1 MMNTQAP
8 HGDQR
13 VAAFL
18 LSLERDQAAEIMSR
32 LDPAAVP
39 VVAKAMLELDE
50 SFSDPE
56 SVDSLYAEVARDLH
70 TRYGVDCAPVD
81 SLNELLDKS
90 FGPERGAEVAHEI
103 ESRRLAERPFA
114 MVEDSSPASIAVALS
129 EETASIVAV
138 ILAHMTPAVAAE
150 VLGRMEEARG
160 LEIVQLMANLD
171 PIRPG
176 TLASL
181 AEHLEQQVGTHEQ
194 TRLAEGPARVQS
206 IAEMLNFTRQDV
218 ERSILENLEK
228 EDEEMA
234 AEIRENMFTWNDL
247 ADVDKRSM
255 QKILASVDTRTLAL
269 ALKACGAEVEE
280 NVLSNL
286 STRVQE
292 MVAEERE
299 LAGLVPM
306 TDVLASRGE
315 IMRAVHALIDAGE
328 FKPSRGGEELV
339 A

>member
-1 MMNTQAP
+1 MNTQDLR
-8 HGDQR
+8 GDQR

-18 LSLERDQAAEIMSR
+18 LSLDRDKAAELMSR
-32 LDPAAVP
+32 LDPSVVPAV
-39 VVAKAMLELDE
+39 AQAMLELDE
-50 SFSDPE
+50 SFQDPE
-56 SVDSLYAEVARDLH
+56 SVDVLYTEVARDLH
-70 TRYGVDCAPVD
+70 TRRGVDCAPVD
-81 SLNELLDKS
+81 ALHELLNKS
-90 FGPERGAEVAHEI
+90 FGDAKGDEVAGEI
-103 ESRRLAERPFA
+103 ESRRLAERPFRV
-114 MVEDSSPASIAVALS
+114 VEESSPGSIATALA
-129 EETASIVAV
+129 EESISIVAV
-138 ILAHMTPAVAAE
+138 ILAHMTPAIAAE
-150 VLGRMEEARG
+150 VLGRMEESRG
-160 LEIVQLMANLD
+160 LEIVQRMANLE
-171 PIRPG
+171 PIQPG
-176 TLASL
+176 TLANL
-181 AEHLEQQVGTHEQ
+181 ALHLGAQVARHEESRI
-194 TRLAEGPARVQS
+194 TEGPARVQS

-234 AEIRENMFTWNDL
+234 SEIRENMFTWADL
-247 ADVDKRSM
+247 GDVDKRSM

-269 ALKACGAEVEE
+269 ALKACAPEVEE
-280 NVLSNL
+280 NVLANL

-306 TDVLASRGE
+306 TDVLGARAE

>member
-1 MMNTQAP
+1 MNTQDLR
-8 HGDQR
+8 GDQR

-18 LSLERDQAAEIMSR
+18 LSLDRDQAAELMSR
-32 LDPAAVP
+32 LDPAVVP
-39 VVAKAMLELDE
+39 AVAKAMLELDE
-50 SFSDPE
+50 SFSAPE
-56 SVDSLYAEVARDLH
+56 SVDALYTEVARDLH
-70 TRYGVDCAPVD
+70 TRHGVDCAPVD
-81 SLNELLDKS
+81 SLHELLNKA
-90 FGPERGAEVAHEI
+90 FGEDRSGEVANEI

-114 MVEDSSPASIAVALS
+114 MIEEASPASIAAALADES
-129 EETASIVAV
+129 VSIVAV
-138 ILAHMTPAVAAE
+138 ILAHMTPEIAAE
-150 VLGRMEEARG
+150 VLGRMEETRG
-160 LEIVQLMANLD
+160 LEIVQRMANLE
-171 PIRPG
+171 PIQPG
-176 TLASL
+176 TLATL
-181 AEHLEQQVGTHEQ
+181 AQHLVSQVTNNEE

-206 IAEMLNFTRQDV
+206 IAEMLSFTRQDV

-234 AEIRENMFTWNDL
+234 AEIRESMFTWSDL
-247 ADVDKRSM
+247 GDVDKRSM

-269 ALKACGAEVEE
+269 ALKACAPEVEE

-306 TDVLASRGE
+306 TDVLGGRAE

>member
-1 MMNTQAP
+1 MNTQDLR
-8 HGDQR
+8 GDQR

-18 LSLERDQAAEIMSR
+18 LSLDKDKAAELMSR
-32 LDPAAVP
+32 LDPEAVP
-39 VVAKAMLELDE
+39 AVAKAMLELDPT
-50 SFSDPE
+50 FSQPE
-56 SVDSLYAEVARDLH
+56 SVDQLYGEVARDLY
-70 TRYGVDCAPVD
+70 TRRGVDCAPVD
-81 SLNELLDKS
+81 ALNELLNKALGDQL
-90 FGPERGAEVAHEI
+90 GAEVSQEI
-103 ESRRLAERPFA
+103 EGRRLAERPFA
-114 MVEDSSPASIAVALS
+114 KVETASPASIATALS
-129 EETASIVAV
+129 DETAPIVAV
-138 ILAHMTPAVAAE
+138 TLAHMTPAVAAE
-150 VLGRMEEARG
+150 VLGRMDETRG
-160 LEIVQLMANLD
+160 LEIVQRMANLE
-171 PIRPG
+171 PIQPG

-181 AEHLEQQVGTHEQ
+181 AAHIEELVNLQEETHLVD
-194 TRLAEGPARVQS
+194 GPARVQS
-206 IAEMLNFTRQDV
+206 IAEMLNFTRQDI

-234 AEIRENMFTWNDL
+234 AEIRESMFTWADL
-247 ADVDKRSM
+247 GDVDKRSM
-255 QKILASVDTRTLAL
+255 QKILASVDTHTLAL
-269 ALKACGAEVEE
+269 ALKASSKEVEK

-306 TDVLASRGE
+306 TEVIGARTE

>member
-1 MMNTQAP
+1 MKSQDLR
-8 HGDQR
+8 GDQR

-18 LSLERDQAAEIMSR
+18 LSLDRDQAAELMSR
-32 LDPAAVP
+32 LDPEVVP
-39 VVAKAMLELDE
+39 AVAKAMLELDE
-50 SFSDPE
+50 TFSDPE
-56 SVDSLYAEVARDLH
+56 SVDSLYTEVARDLH

-90 FGPERGAEVAHEI
+90 FGDERGAEVAREI

-114 MVEDSSPASIAVALS
+114 MVEEASPVSIAAALS
-129 EETASIVAV
+129 EESISIVAV

-160 LEIVQLMANLD
+160 LEIVQRMANLE
-171 PIRPG
+171 PIQPG

-181 AEHLEQQVGTHEQ
+181 SQHLVTRVGDHEE
-194 TRLAEGPARVQS
+194 TRLTEGPARVQS

-234 AEIRENMFTWNDL
+234 AEIRESMFTWSDL
-247 ADVDKRSM
+247 GDVDKRSM
-255 QKILASVDTRTLAL
+255 QKILAAVDTRTLAL
-269 ALKACGAEVEE
+269 ALKACDPEVEA

-306 TDVLASRGE
+306 TEVHASRAE
-315 IMRAVHALIDAGE
+315 VMRAVHALIDAGE

>member
-1 MMNTQAP
+1 MNTQDLR
-8 HGDQR
+8 GDQR

-18 LSLERDQAAEIMSR
+18 LSLDRDKAAELMSR
-32 LDPAAVP
+32 LDPSVVP
-39 VVAKAMLELDE
+39 AVAKAMLELDQ
-50 SFSDPE
+50 SFQDPE
-56 SVDSLYAEVARDLH
+56 SVDVLYTEVARDLH
-70 TRYGVDCAPVD
+70 TRRGVDCAPVD
-81 SLNELLDKS
+81 ALHELLSKS
-90 FGPERGAEVAHEI
+90 FGDAKGDEVAGEI
-103 ESRRLAERPFA
+103 ESRRLAERPFR
-114 MVEDSSPASIAVALS
+114 VIEESSPASIATALA
-129 EETASIVAV
+129 EESISIVAV
-138 ILAHMTPAVAAE
+138 ILAHMTPAIAAE
-150 VLGRMEEARG
+150 VLGRMEESRG
-160 LEIVQLMANLD
+160 LEIVQRMANLE
-171 PIRPG
+171 PIQPG
-176 TLASL
+176 TLANL
-181 AEHLEQQVGTHEQ
+181 AQHLGAQVARHEESRI
-194 TRLAEGPARVQS
+194 TEGPARVQS

-234 AEIRENMFTWNDL
+234 SEIRENMFTWADL
-247 ADVDKRSM
+247 GDVDKRSM

-269 ALKACGAEVEE
+269 ALKACATEVEE
-280 NVLSNL
+280 NVLANL

-306 TDVLASRGE
+306 TDVLGARAE

>member
-1 MMNTQAP
+1 MNT
-8 HGDQR
+8 HDTTGDQR

-18 LSLERDQAAEIMSR
+18 LSLERDQAADLMSR
-32 LDPAAVP
+32 LDSSAVP
-39 VVAKAMLELDE
+39 AVAKAMLELDP

-56 SVDSLYAEVARDLH
+56 AVDSLYSGLARDLH
-70 TRYGVDCAPVD
+70 TRYGVYCTPAD
-81 SLNELLDKS
+81 SLRDLLVKS
-90 FGPERGAEVAHEI
+90 FGEDRGAEVGHEI

-114 MVEDSSPASIAVALS
+114 MIEDSAPASIALALA
-129 EETASIVAV
+129 EESTSIVAV

-150 VLGRMEEARG
+150 VLGRMEEGRG
-160 LEIVQLMANLD
+160 LEIVQRMANLE
-171 PIRPG
+171 PIQPG

-181 AEHLEQQVGTHEQ
+181 AEHLTLQVHSQEE

-206 IAEMLNFTRQDV
+206 IAEMLNFTRQDM
-218 ERSILENLEK
+218 ERSILESLEK
-228 EDEEMA
+228 EDGEMA
-234 AEIRENMFTWNDL
+234 AEIRESMFTWSDL
-247 ADVDKRSM
+247 GDVDKRSM

-269 ALKACGAEVEE
+269 ALKACSAEVQE

-306 TDVLASRGE
+306 SEVLASRAE
-315 IMRAVHALIDAGE
+315 IMRAVHALIDTGE
-328 FKPSRGGEELV
+328 FKPSRGAEELV

>member
-1 MMNTQAP
+1 MNTQDLR
-8 HGDQR
+8 GDQR

-18 LSLERDQAAEIMSR
+18 LSLDRDQAAELMSR
-32 LDPAAVP
+32 LDPAVVP
-39 VVAKAMLELDE
+39 AVAKAMLELDE
-50 SFSDPE
+50 TFSDPE
-56 SVDSLYAEVARDLH
+56 SVDSLYTEVARDLH
-70 TRYGVDCAPVD
+70 TRHGVDCAPVD
-81 SLNELLDKS
+81 SLHELLDKS
-90 FGPERGAEVAHEI
+90 FGAEQGGEVAKEI

-114 MVEDSSPASIAVALS
+114 VIEECSPASIAAALAGES
-129 EETASIVAV
+129 ISIVAV

-160 LEIVQLMANLD
+160 LEIVQRMANLE
-171 PIRPG
+171 PLQPG

-181 AEHLEQQVGTHEQ
+181 AAHLNAQVALHEES
-194 TRLAEGPARVQS
+194 RIAEGPARVQS

-234 AEIRENMFTWNDL
+234 AEIRESMFTWVDL
-247 ADVDKRSM
+247 AEVDKRSM

-269 ALKACGAEVEE
+269 ALKACTAEVEV

-306 TDVLASRGE
+306 TEVLTARAE

>member
-1 MMNTQAP
+1 MMNTQDP

-129 EETASIVAV
+129 EETASLVTGIRKPFTNDIKQLRRFADNVNRNKGELDRALQV
-138 ILAHMTPAVAAE
+138 LPIKLE
-150 VLGRMEEARG
+150 KLGRTAIYGSYFNFYLCHFQGRVRLPGGSSVPVDYNVGGARC
-160 LEIVQLMANLD
+160 
-171 PIRPG
+171 
-176 TLASL
+176 
-181 AEHLEQQVGTHEQ
+181 
-194 TRLAEGPARVQS
+194 
-206 IAEMLNFTRQDV
+206 
-218 ERSILENLEK
+218 
-228 EDEEMA
+228 
-234 AEIRENMFTWNDL
+234 DL
-247 ADVDKRSM
+247 
-255 QKILASVDTRTLAL
+255 
-269 ALKACGAEVEE
+269 G
-280 NVLSNL
+280 
-286 STRVQE
+286 
-292 MVAEERE
+292 
-299 LAGLVPM
+299 
-306 TDVLASRGE
+306 
-315 IMRAVHALIDAGE
+315 
-328 FKPSRGGEELV
+328 
-339 A
+339 